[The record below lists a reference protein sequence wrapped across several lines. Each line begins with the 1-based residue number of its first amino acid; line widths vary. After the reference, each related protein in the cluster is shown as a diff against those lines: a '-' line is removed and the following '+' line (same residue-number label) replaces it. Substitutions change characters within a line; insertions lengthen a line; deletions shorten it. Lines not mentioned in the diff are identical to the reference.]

1 MPRLHCALSL
11 WCTNVR
17 KLFMSAVKLLYV
29 ETNKMFWLL
38 IFIPRW
44 FPPEKSSN
52 LAAGGRARGG
62 GGRVGAAA

>member
-1 MPRLHCALSL
+1 
-11 WCTNVR
+11 
-17 KLFMSAVKLLYV
+17 MSAVKLLYV

-52 LAAGGRARGG
+52 LAAGGRAGGG